1 MKKELFVSNDFVN
14 SIIKKNN
21 NITIKLLFMLVYEN
35 NIIKDKK
42 ISTLKIDIRKLKSNL
57 DLDFHN
63 LRRNI
68 KQIQQ
73 TIITIKENKN
83 IIDMNLITKCV
94 YDYDKQIIEIDV
106 YNDVLNEL
114 QQLKNKYTIINLD
127 NLFKLNNKHSI
138 RFIQILENINRY
150 DTFIAKTKEFTIDEL
165 NKLFDTNYKGF
176 REIERAIIK
185 KIKDE
190 LDELSN
196 LSFIYDVIY
205 DLDDCKVGRKAITGM
220 KIYLKE
226 NKQRQLKLF

>member
-1 MKKELFVSNDFVN
+1 MKKELFVSNDFIN

-68 KQIQQ
+68 QNIQK
-73 TIITIKENKN
+73 TIITIKNNKN
-83 IIDMNLITKCV
+83 IIDMNLITKTH
-94 YDYDKQIIEIDV
+94 YDYDKQTIEIDV

-114 QQLKNKYTIINLD
+114 QQLKSKYTIINLD

-165 NKLFDTNYKGF
+165 NQLFDTNYKGF

-185 KIKDE
+185 PIQNE
-190 LDELSN
+190 LNELSN

-205 DLDDCKVGRKAITGM
+205 DLDSNKVGRKSIIGM

>member
-150 DTFIAKTKEFTIDEL
+150 DTFIAKTKEFSIDEL

-205 DLDDCKVGRKAITGM
+205 DLDDNRVGRKAIIGM

>member
-1 MKKELFVSNDFVN
+1 MKKQLSISNDFIN

-21 NITIKLLFMLVYEN
+21 NITIKILFMLVYEN
-35 NIIKDKK
+35 DIIKDKK

-68 KQIQQ
+68 QNIQK
-73 TIITIKENKN
+73 TIITIKNNKN
-83 IIDMNLITKCV
+83 IIDMNLITKAH
-94 YDYDKQIIEIDV
+94 YDYDKQILEIDV

-138 RFIQILENINRY
+138 RFIQILENINSY
-150 DTFIAKTKEFTIDEL
+150 DKYIAKTREFSINEL
-165 NKLFDTNYKGF
+165 NQLFDTNYKGF

-185 KIKDE
+185 PIQSE

-196 LSFIYDVIY
+196 LTFIYDVIY
-205 DLDDCKVGRKAITGM
+205 DIDTPKSGRKPIVAM

>member
-21 NITIKLLFMLVYEN
+21 NITIKLLFMLVFEN
-35 NIIKDKK
+35 DIIKDKK

-68 KQIQQ
+68 QNIQK
-73 TIITIKENKN
+73 TIITIKNNKN
-83 IIDMNLITKCV
+83 ITDMNLITKAH
-94 YDYDKQIIEIDV
+94 YDYDKQIVEIDV

-138 RFIQILENINRY
+138 RFIQILEQINRY

-165 NKLFDTNYKGF
+165 NQLFDTNYKGF

-185 KIKDE
+185 PIQSE

-196 LSFIYDVIY
+196 LTFIYDVIY
-205 DLDDCKVGRKAITGM
+205 DLDSNKVGRKAIIGM

>member
-1 MKKELFVSNDFVN
+1 MKKELFVSNSFVN

-35 NIIKDKK
+35 NITKDKK
-42 ISTLKIDIRKLKSNL
+42 ISTLKIDIKKLKSNL

-73 TIITIKENKN
+73 TIITIKDKKN

-94 YDYDKQIIEIDV
+94 YDYDRQIIEIDV

-150 DTFIAKTKEFTIDEL
+150 DTYIAKTKEFSIDEL
-165 NKLFDTNYKGF
+165 NTLFDTNYKGF

-185 KIKDE
+185 PIKDE

-196 LSFIYDVIY
+196 LSFFYDVVY
-205 DLDDCKVGRKAITGM
+205 DIDVNRSGRKPIVGM
-220 KIYLKE
+220 KLYLKE
-226 NKQRQLKLF
+226 NKQRQLKMF

>member
-68 KQIQQ
+68 QNIQK
-73 TIITIKENKN
+73 TIITIKNNKN

-150 DTFIAKTKEFTIDEL
+150 DTYIAKTKEFSIDEL
-165 NKLFDTNYKGF
+165 NQLFDTNYKGF

-185 KIKDE
+185 KVKDE

-196 LSFIYDVIY
+196 LSFFYDVIY
-205 DLDDCKVGRKAITGM
+205 DLDSNKLGRKSIIGM